1 MSSQRRP
8 EWSNDL
14 LREYMATIEIVY
26 RPDKVV
32 GDAAP
37 IEHIH
42 PGMSFHAYEPANRSV
57 LVAVRVSRIFRSTT
71 DRLLSTGGTKH
82 TLTVTKRPWLFMRR
96 PLIYA
101 RQLLAKLILLSCG
114 LALCTTSLAE
124 AASSVEAA
132 INNGL
137 SESRFYDGPRVRDVT
152 QEVCLPGLSMS
163 DFARAAHNDASSLS
177 ASKANIP
184 GYTQFIF
191 IRSSIIPFFG
201 GSILVV
207 LFSNVDGKC
216 SAKVEA
222 GST

>member
-1 MSSQRRP
+1 
-8 EWSNDL
+8 
-14 LREYMATIEIVY
+14 MATIEIVY
-26 RPDKVV
+26 RLDKVV
-32 GDAAP
+32 GGTAP

-42 PGMSFHAYEPANRSV
+42 PGMLVHAYEPANRSV
-57 LVAVRVSRIFRSTT
+57 LVTVRVSRIFRSTT
-71 DRLLSTGGTKH
+71 DRFALLSTGGTKH

-114 LALCTTSLAE
+114 LVLCTTSLAE
-124 AASSVEAA
+124 ATSSVEAA

-152 QEVCLPGLSMS
+152 QEVCLPGLTVS
-163 DFARAAHNDASSLS
+163 DFARAVHNDASILS

-191 IRSSIIPFFG
+191 IRSSIIPLFG

-216 SAKVEA
+216 SANVEA
-222 GST
+222 GSI